1 MYTMKTEQPN
11 MAEQLAEE
19 QQQTSVADF
28 FAKNKHMLGFDN
40 PGKSLVTTI
49 KEAVDNSL
57 DAAEE
62 ARILPDIDVRVNEVG
77 DHYTVTVTDNGPGVT
92 KEEVPRVFGRLLYG
106 SRFHRRIMKRGQQ
119 GIGISASVLNG
130 QETTGLASTIRSKPN
145 GEETAYEVDLR
156 IDVDENKGQI
166 ENERQVEWERPHGTR
181 VHIPLEANMRAR
193 SKLREYIKY
202 TAIVNPHARVTYS
215 DPNMDQV
222 VEYERVSETLPDKTE
237 EINPHPHGVT
247 LKEVMDM
254 ANNTSSY
261 TVEGFLQSDFVSV
274 GAKTAKKITDA
285 YLDDYY
291 GRSVSYDQSTLVD
304 SINDVVG
311 KRKPDNTARVV
322 AGGIQERLEQETRYT
337 RDDVTEIAREAIE
350 GAQEELDTT
359 LGDTFVEKVT
369 TVVLEYVWER
379 GDVVS
384 EDIPDLT
391 VFAEQRDHA
400 QSLVR
405 GMQRVSIQSPPS
417 NCLSPIGEDEFER
430 GISGVFDGAEFY
442 TSSTRSPGSHGG
454 DPFIAEAA
462 MAYGGDINEVTD
474 GESHILR
481 FANRVP
487 LVYQRGACAT
497 TDVLRGINWRSYKL
511 SQAGGS
517 GLPNEPIVI
526 AVHIASTNVPFTSE
540 SKDAV
545 ANVEAIEKEIE
556 LAVRECARDLK
567 SHLQQQRKLQERR
580 ERRNKMGEILPAI
593 GKKLSATV
601 GKPEPNIG
609 ASMAEIMGNLYVG
622 SKGGDAGVWNYYHK
636 KQSATVAF
644 AFDESFGADDVS
656 VHGDSYINELHVG
669 DRRTTAIKEA
679 VDGRRVTGHP
689 STFIVCDVTLDG
701 DSVVTF
707 DIDGENE
714 YRPTVVGFNSTDVKD
729 ETVTIQ
735 GWN

>member
-1 MYTMKTEQPN
+1 MSNEQPN
-11 MAEQLAEE
+11 MAEQLAEN

-62 ARILPDIDVRVNEVG
+62 ARILPDIDVRVQEIG

-156 IDVDENKGQI
+156 IDVDKNKGKI
-166 ENERQVEWERPHGTR
+166 EEERQVEWERPHGTR

-215 DPNMDQV
+215 DPNLDHV
-222 VEYERVSETLPDKTE
+222 IEYERVSETLPAETE

-254 ANNTSSY
+254 AADTSSY
-261 TVEGFLQSDFVSV
+261 KLEGFLQNDFVSV
-274 GAKTAKKITDA
+274 GPKTSDQIVDA

-291 GRSVSYDQSTLVD
+291 GRSITYDNSTLVD
-304 SINDVVG
+304 SINGVVG

-322 AGGIQERLEQETRYT
+322 AGGLQERLEQETRY
-337 RDDVTEIAREAIE
+337 RLSDIEKAVREAT
-350 GAQEELDTT
+350 GASQEELGTT
-359 LGDTFVEKVT
+359 LGDTFVEKVSD
-369 TVVLEYVWER
+369 VVVETVWESSP
-379 GDVVS
+379 VVS
-384 EDIPDLT
+384 EDVPKT
-391 VFAEQRDHA
+391 SVFAEDRDHA

-405 GMQRVSIQSPPS
+405 GMQRVSIQAPPT

-430 GISGVFDGAEFY
+430 GITGVFNGADFY

-462 MAYGGDINEVTD
+462 MAYGGDINDVTD
-474 GESHILR
+474 GDSRILR

-567 SHLQQQRKLQERR
+567 SHLQKQRKLQERR

-593 GKKLSATV
+593 GKKLSETV

-644 AFDESFGADDVS
+644 AFDESFNSDDVS
-656 VHGDSYINELHVG
+656 VNGQSYIDELHVG
-669 DRRTTAIKEA
+669 DRRTKAIKEA
-679 VDGRRVTGHP
+679 VDGRRVTGRP
-689 STFIVCDVTLDG
+689 STFIVCDVNLDG

-707 DIDGENE
+707 DIDGDGE
-714 YRPTVVGFNSTDVKD
+714 YHPTVVGFNSTDVED
-729 ETVTIQ
+729 ETVTVQ